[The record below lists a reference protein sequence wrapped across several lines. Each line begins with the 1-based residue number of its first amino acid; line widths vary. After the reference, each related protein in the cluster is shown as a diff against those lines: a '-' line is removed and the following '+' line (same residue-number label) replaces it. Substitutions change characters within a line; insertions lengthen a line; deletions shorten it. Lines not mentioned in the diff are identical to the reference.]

1 VRHGLKTILSNR
13 AGWTVCAEAASGL
26 EAIAFAEQFRP
37 DVAVIDLNM
46 PGVDG
51 MEAIRRIKKKFPE
64 MGIVVLTL
72 HYSRQLLRD
81 LADAGARGYVMKT
94 DADRDLV
101 AAVEA
106 VAAGKRYLTA
116 HASEGGGPA
125 GSPGPGQVGSGNR
138 LDDREREAVRSI
150 AQTMKKLL

>member
-37 DVAVIDLNM
+37 DVAVVDLNM

-51 MEAIRRIKKKFPE
+51 MEAIRQIKKKFPE

-81 LADAGARGYVMKT
+81 LADAGARGYVMKS

-101 AAVEA
+101 AAVAA
-106 VAAGKRYLTA
+106 VAAGKTYLTA

-125 GSPGPGQVGSGNR
+125 VSASRGQVGSGNR
-138 LDDREREAVRSI
+138 LDDHEREAVRSI

>member
-37 DVAVIDLNM
+37 DAAVIDLNM

-51 MEAIRRIKKKFPE
+51 LEAIRQIKKKFPE

-81 LADAGARGYVMKT
+81 LADAGARGNVMKS

-106 VAAGKRYLTA
+106 VATGKTYLTA
-116 HASEGGGPA
+116 HASDGDGAAVPP
-125 GSPGPGQVGSGNR
+125 SRGQVGGGKR

>member
-1 VRHGLKTILSNR
+1 MRHGLKTILANR
-13 AGWTVCAEAASGL
+13 AGWSVCAEACSGL
-26 EAIAFAEQFRP
+26 EAITFAEQFRP
-37 DVAVIDLNM
+37 DIAVIDLNM
-46 PGVDG
+46 PGVG
-51 MEAIRRIKKKFPE
+51 GLEAIRRIKKKFPE

-81 LADAGARGYVMKT
+81 LEEAGARGYVMKS

-106 VAAGKRYLTA
+106 VAKGKSYLTP
-116 HASEGGGPA
+116 HVSEGDFAGGLPA
-125 GSPGPGQVGSGNR
+125 SGSAGTRNR
-138 LDDREREAVRSI
+138 LDNREREAVRSI